1 MTAAADVLVV
11 GAGSAGCVLAAR
23 LSEDPRRRV
32 VLVEAGEPPAD
43 PRLADP
49 LQWPF
54 LEGGPFDWAYR
65 TTPQAGTAG
74 RVHSWPRGRVLGG
87 SSQLHAMAHV
97 RGHPSDFDAWAEAAG
112 PQWTHRAL
120 LPDFLR
126 SESFSG
132 GASEYHGADGPMT
145 VWMPGPA
152 ASGGRG
158 VHAGGGG
165 GRLRAVGRPQR
176 PAHGGPGAQQ
186 PDDPT
191 RPEGQRGR
199 RLPRAGARA
208 SEPQRCSPAALVER
222 VVLAGGRATGVE
234 ARVDGER
241 RVLHAAD
248 GRARRGRRRRRPLI
262 LMRSGIGPP
271 DELARHGLACAVE
284 SPAIGGNLHDHLL
297 AAGNVYRCAAPGAA
311 VAAAALGVAAL
322 RQRRGGPAPDIVTT
336 CVLLPAVSECLRRGP
351 RSGRASPSCSASATP
366 PAGAGSRSAAPAA
379 ADPPVIDP
387 AYLTARRRTA
397 SASGRRCA
405 SRAGWAAARRSTSGA
420 TASCCPARPCRTTA
434 TLTRSSRGRPSPTTT
449 PWAPARW
456 AAIRAPRSSTATFG
470 VHGVAGLMRRGRL
483 GHPGHHDRAGP
494 RRRPGD
500 RRAGRAS

>member
-54 LEGGPFDWAYR
+54 LEGGPYDWAYR

-74 RVHSWPRGRVLGG
+74 RVHSWPRGRVVGG

-145 VWMPGPA
+145 VWMPDRLHPVAEAYMRAAEEAGHAPSGDHNGPRMEGPA
-152 ASGGRG
+152 RNSLMIRDGRRVSAADAYLEPALG
-158 VHAGGGG
+158 RPNLTVLT
-165 GRLRAVGRPQR
+165 GRLVG
-176 PAHGGPGAQQ
+176 
-186 PDDPT
+186 
-191 RPEGQRGR
+191 
-199 RLPRAGARA
+199 
-208 SEPQRCSPAALVER
+208 R
-222 VVLAGGRATGVE
+222 VVLAGGRAAGVE
-234 ARVDGER
+234 VW
-241 RVLHAAD
+241 AD
-248 GRARRGRRRRRPLI
+248 GRRQVLAADRVVLAAGAVASPLI

-271 DELARHGLACAVE
+271 EELARHGIACTVE
-284 SPAIGGNLHDHLL
+284 SPATGGNLHDHLL
-297 AAGNVYRCAAPGAA
+297 AAGNVYRS
-311 VAAAALGVAAL
+311 
-322 RQRRGGPAPDIVTT
+322 RRPVPPSRLQHSESLLYVNDGDGPAPDIVTT
-336 CVLLPAVSECLRRGP
+336 CVLLPAVSEAFDAPEPGTCFTIMFGVCHPASRGRIALGGP
-351 RSGRASPSCSASATP
+351 GP
-366 PAGAGSRSAAPAA
+366 

-387 AYLTARRRTA
+387 AYLTEPGDRERFRAALRLAREVGGGAALDEWRDGELLPGPAVQDDRDVDAFVARAAVTHHHPVGTCAMGRDPRT
-397 SASGRRCA
+397 SVVDGDLR
-405 SRAGWAAARRSTSGA
+405 
-420 TASCCPARPCRTTA
+420 
-434 TLTRSSRGRPSPTTT
+434 
-449 PWAPARW
+449 
-456 AAIRAPRSSTATFG
+456 
-470 VHGVAGLMRRGRL
+470 VHGVAGLSVADASVMPSITTGPVHAAVLAIAERAARL
-483 GHPGHHDRAGP
+483 V
-494 RRRPGD
+494 
-500 RRAGRAS
+500 